1 MIKGDLL
8 KVAKL
13 CSNAIYNVYLILN
26 STYVWPFFVFLFPV
40 FHLDCN
46 NYLINFIKKNIFN
59 LFD

>member
-8 KVAKL
+8 KIAKL
-13 CSNAIYNVYLILN
+13 CSNAIYNVYFILN
-26 STYVWPFFVFLFPV
+26 STYVWPFFYL

-46 NYLINFIKKNIFN
+46 NYLINFIKKYIFN